1 MALGSSGANAGGVA
15 ALRTSVRRA
24 PGSVAAAP
32 AGVVPAVEA
41 LADELVAAGVRTFL
55 GVPGHP
61 VTLLLEALAT
71 HDVVVLDAQNEK
83 TAAEMGVGSSLAGT
97 PTALVVKGNGALL
110 AAEPLQNAGP
120 HGIGAPLLLIVGDD
134 VLAERSTVPTD
145 ARPLGPLLH
154 LPVFDAPT
162 GTSLRPT
169 VSAAV
174 EASRL
179 AGRPVVLR
187 LTGSL
192 LTAPPAEHPPVGRIG
207 PDPKRAPADPS
218 SSTKLSRALEF
229 SVTRADELHA
239 VASAA
244 PQWERS
250 GAGARGVVAVGAC
263 AGMADAVA
271 PDVAVLAV
279 TCAHPLPAR
288 ALEFCRD
295 LDEVL
300 VLEEGTPFVED
311 ELQRQLGRVTSRCRV
326 LGQRSGALPPLG
338 ATSAATVA
346 AAVAGEPV
354 PPPSLRPR
362 PPDAD
367 VDAHEFT
374 TLFRALAE
382 VHAATG
388 ADVHSCVGSC
398 ISVAYPPYSMA
409 RSALNLGGATG
420 VAAGA
425 ALADGRPCIAL
436 IGDYGLIHSGL
447 DALDQIRRRHLPVL
461 TVVLAN
467 GRSAKTGGQPSAAS
481 MAAPGQEPADLR
493 ALVGRSGTVASVRVE
508 DADVDSLRDLVSRLL
523 ADAPATLIVVAGD
536 DVAGF

>member
-1 MALGSSGANAGGVA
+1 VD
-15 ALRTSVRRA
+15 
-24 PGSVAAAP
+24 
-32 AGVVPAVEA
+32 A
-41 LADELVAAGVRTFL
+41 LADELVAAGIRTFL
-55 GVPGHP
+55 GVPGYP
-61 VTLLLEALAT
+61 VTELLEALDARDGT
-71 HDVVVLDAQNEK
+71 VLDAQNEK
-83 TAAEMGVGSSLAGT
+83 TAAEMAVGSSLAGT

-134 VLAERSTVPTD
+134 VLADRSTVPTD
-145 ARPLGPLLH
+145 ARPLGPVLH
-154 LPVFDAPT
+154 LPVFDVPA

-192 LTAPPAEHPPVGRIG
+192 LTAPPAEHRPVGRIG
-207 PDPKRAPADPS
+207 PAPNRTWVDPS
-218 SSTKLSRALEF
+218 SATKLSRALEF
-229 SVTRADELHA
+229 SVTRADELRS
-239 VASAA
+239 VAEAA
-244 PQWERS
+244 PRWERPGS
-250 GAGARGVVAVGAC
+250 GTRGVVAVGAC
-263 AGMADAVA
+263 GGMVDAAG

-279 TCAHPLPAR
+279 TCVHPLPTR
-288 ALEFCRD
+288 VLEFSRD

-300 VLEEGTPFVED
+300 VVEEGTSFVED
-311 ELQRQLGRVTSRCRV
+311 ELQRQLGRVGSRCRV
-326 LGQRSGALPPLG
+326 LGQRSGALPALG
-338 ATSAATVA
+338 ATSPDAVA
-346 AAVAGEPV
+346 AALRGASVEA
-354 PPPSLRPR
+354 PSRRPR

-367 VDAHEFT
+367 VDAHEFAP
-374 TLFRALAE
+374 LFGALAE

-388 ADVHSCVGSC
+388 AEVHSCVGSC
-398 ISVAYPPYSMA
+398 ISIAYPPYSLA

-447 DALDQIRRRHLPVL
+447 DAHDQIQRRHLPVL

-481 MAAPGQEPADLR
+481 ASVPGQDPVDLP
-493 ALVGRSGTVASVRVE
+493 ALVGRSGGPVVTVRLEGTPVSE
-508 DADVDSLRDLVSRLL
+508 LRDVASRLL
-523 ADAPATLIVVAGD
+523 QDAPATLVVVSGD
-536 DVAGF
+536 DVAGC